1 MADNMSSS
9 DNQELKLAEKEFCT
23 TESELLKERKI
34 TNFLMRLDVSSGLNI
49 AKVIF
54 WLGMALTIILLSPD
68 IVSEIISAITYFLG
82 IIFDMLLL
90 RKNLSKDGTSLI
102 RPASGFLIL
111 VFMSV
116 EIALVLCLAASALG
130 MTLWPWAKTII
141 DFAMVISGLLS
152 TIVEVINSVG
162 KDD

>member
-9 DNQELKLAEKEFCT
+9 DNQELKLAEKELCT
-23 TESELLKERKI
+23 TENEPLKERKI
-34 TNFLMRLDVSSGLNI
+34 ANFLMRLDVSSGLNI
-49 AKVIF
+49 TKVIF
-54 WLGMALTIILLSPD
+54 WLGMALTIIFLSPD

-102 RPASGFLIL
+102 RLASGFLIL
-111 VFMSV
+111 LFMGV

-130 MTLWPWAKTII
+130 KTLWPWVKTII
-141 DFAMVISGLLS
+141 DFAMLILGFFS

>member
-9 DNQELKLAEKEFCT
+9 DNQELKLAEKELCT
-23 TESELLKERKI
+23 TESEPLKERKI

-90 RKNLSKDGTSLI
+90 RKNLPKDGTSLI

-130 MTLWPWAKTII
+130 LTLWSWVKTII
-141 DFAMVISGLLS
+141 DVAMVISGLLS